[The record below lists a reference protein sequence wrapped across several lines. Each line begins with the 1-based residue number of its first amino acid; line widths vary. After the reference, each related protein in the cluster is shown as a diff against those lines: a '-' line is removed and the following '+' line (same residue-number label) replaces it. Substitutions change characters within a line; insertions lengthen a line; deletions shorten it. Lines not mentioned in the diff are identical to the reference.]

1 MNPSSFSLLVVGFR
15 GPGETLL
22 WSCKF
27 PADAFSMCGNKSA
40 MVCQD
45 LLSLRGSEGCYTG
58 EKEAKERGG
67 GEDRVGQLLVFL
79 FVEDGEF
86 ESAL

>member
-1 MNPSSFSLLVVGFR
+1 
-15 GPGETLL
+15 
-22 WSCKF
+22 
-27 PADAFSMCGNKSA
+27 

-45 LLSLRGSEGCYTG
+45 LLPLRGSEGCYTG

-67 GEDRVGQLLVFL
+67 GEDRGVGQLLVFL